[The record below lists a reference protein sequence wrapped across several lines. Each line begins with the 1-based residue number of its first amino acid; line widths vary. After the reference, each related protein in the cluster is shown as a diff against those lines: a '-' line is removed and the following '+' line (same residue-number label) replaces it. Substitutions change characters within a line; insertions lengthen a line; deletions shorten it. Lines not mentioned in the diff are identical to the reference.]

1 MNAATRGIVDELRA
15 VSDPSRLPG
24 MARVGINVDRAI
36 GVSIPNCRRIARRH
50 RGDHELAL
58 RLWTTGIHEVRIV
71 AAMVDDPAEVTV
83 EQMDGWVIDLDSW
96 DLCDQVCGNLFAR
109 TPTSFDRAEA
119 WVRRE
124 EEFVV
129 RAGFAIV
136 ASRAA
141 WDHRPETRD
150 AIFLPWLAEIE
161 RAATDDRNYVK
172 KAVNWALRQIG
183 KRSAELNEAAIAR
196 CERLIETGSRSAR
209 WIGRDALRELRSED
223 VQRRLRATAP

>member
-1 MNAATRGIVDELRA
+1 
-15 VSDPSRLPG
+15 

-36 GVSIPNCRRIARRH
+36 GVSIPNCRMVARRH

-58 RLWTTGIHEVRIV
+58 GLWTTGIHEVRIV

-83 EQMDGWVIDLDSW
+83 EQMDAWVIDLDSW

-109 TPTSFDRAEA
+109 TRMSFDRAEA
-119 WVRRE
+119 WVRRD
-124 EEFVV
+124 EEFVR

-141 WDHRPETRD
+141 WDHRPETPD
-150 AIFLPWLAEIE
+150 AIFLPWLSEIE

-172 KAVNWALRQIG
+172 KAVSWALRQIG
-183 KRSAELNEAAIAR
+183 KRSTGLNEAAVTR
-196 CERLIETGSRSAR
+196 CERLIEMENRSAR
-209 WIGRDALRELRSED
+209 WIARDALRELRSED
-223 VQRRLRATAP
+223 VQRRLHATAP